1 MMESL
6 GGEAGINGGVEGGED
21 GELAPGS
28 WGRVGTAVE
37 E

>member
-1 MMESL
+1 MESL
-6 GGEAGINGGVEGGED
+6 GGEAGINGADEGGGD

-28 WGRVGTAVE
+28 WVRVGTVVE

>member
-1 MMESL
+1 MVSF
-6 GGEAGINGGVEGGED
+6 GGEAGINGAVEG

-28 WGRVGTAVE
+28 WGRVGRVVE